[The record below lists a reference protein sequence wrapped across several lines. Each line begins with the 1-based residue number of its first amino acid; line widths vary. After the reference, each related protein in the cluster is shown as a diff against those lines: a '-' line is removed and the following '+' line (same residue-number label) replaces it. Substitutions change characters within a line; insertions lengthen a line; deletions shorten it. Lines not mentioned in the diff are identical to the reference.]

1 MRNGIYSIWSWP
13 HPGRSTTTTCVPP
26 CASKQRWCFASHD
39 GDATGAHPDAP
50 VLHSGHYSVQN
61 VEESMAKVVGHTSP
75 TNMAQGLPPPTQ
87 AGSSATSDSGEQFHH
102 TSSATRLEN
111 ATNRLLSLWRTPLNP
126 LRGPHFGPACFP
138 TLAAL
143 HLSLLPLSVA
153 LSTWLRWG
161 THGVGSQWMR
171 RGSQGCI
178 YTPTIES

>member
-1 MRNGIYSIWSWP
+1 MVFIQSDLDRTLAVQRPPLVFLPAPASSGGALP
-13 HPGRSTTTTCVPP
+13 ATMVTPLVHTLMPP
-26 CASKQRWCFASHD
+26 CS
-39 GDATGAHPDAP
+39 TL
-50 VLHSGHYSVQN
+50 VSVQN